1 MVMKMK
7 KMIDRCRGLAKTV
20 PLETVLQMIQDDLCQ
35 DCIVRQFSNRRCDRC
50 ANNLIKQLA
59 ERVEENG

>member
-1 MVMKMK
+1 
-7 KMIDRCRGLAKTV
+7 MIQIGRCTGKTV
-20 PLETVLQMIQDDLCQ
+20 PLELLLQIIQDDLCQ